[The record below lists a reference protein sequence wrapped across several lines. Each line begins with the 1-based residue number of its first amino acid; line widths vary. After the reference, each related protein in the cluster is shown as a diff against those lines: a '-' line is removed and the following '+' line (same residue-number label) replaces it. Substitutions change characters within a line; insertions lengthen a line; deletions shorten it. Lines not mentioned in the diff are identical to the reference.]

1 MYGLLTR
8 RSFTLGFGALC
19 GFLAPQRKW
28 GIAAAEAKGAAAPG
42 PPTAP
47 VIPKSFVKFGAVRID
62 HYDWLRDREDPRVTA
77 YLDAENAYAKAR
89 LEPIKPLL
97 DEITLELQARATP
110 EDRSVPTAYNGY
122 FYQRRFTRGSQYPL
136 IVRWEDR
143 VDTSQEEIVLDVT
156 ALAAGELRQC
166 ELGSWTVSQNNQ
178 CIAFTVDFHGNRE
191 FHIFVRT
198 LPAGQVVDE
207 GIQNAAS
214 NLVFARDNETFFY
227 VRNEPRTVRSYQLWR
242 HRIGGDPT
250 RDVLIYE
257 EKDPTF
263 SISIDLSKSRKFV
276 LLKIEGE
283 HTTEVRY

>member
-1 MYGLLTR
+1 M
-8 RSFTLGFGALC
+8 
-19 GFLAPQRKW
+19 
-28 GIAAAEAKGAAAPG
+28 
-42 PPTAP
+42 
-47 VIPKSFVKFGAVRID
+47 
-62 HYDWLRDREDPRVTA
+62 DRQP
-77 YLDAENAYAKAR
+77 
-89 LEPIKPLL
+89 
-97 DEITLELQARATP
+97 
-110 EDRSVPTAYNGY
+110 
-122 FYQRRFTRGSQYPL
+122 
-136 IVRWEDR
+136 
-143 VDTSQEEIVLDVT
+143 
-156 ALAAGELRQC
+156 
-166 ELGSWTVSQNNQ
+166 NNQ

-207 GIQNAAS
+207 GIENAAS

-283 HTTEVRY
+283 HTTEVRYLDVDQPTGALMVIEPRRRGVIYDVDHTGDTFFIRTNLGAPDFRLMSAPEISPNMAQWTELIPQEPAHFLSHFEAFDTFVAVDIEDEDGTKVRAFSFPRRPRDSGAASRRYWCCLEFLRERR